1 MSRIGGRHWI
11 RGAVLLLAVACTGT
25 VISGC
30 EYTDDFADTTAAPTR
45 SSRPAPPPPPT
56 TDPDLAKDEARNL
69 DDLNVLLGPPP
80 GGIVLAGAGG
90 LAGSGFRKTATAV
103 GKGSYLVTAACIGT
117 PKASLVVSQND
128 RRGGTSQE
136 LALDCG
142 TSASIKLDLEDGP
155 VLAQGIRRTVDAG
168 AGSVIGFW
176 MTPAP

>member
-1 MSRIGGRHWI
+1 MSRLGGRHWI
-11 RGAVLLLAVACTGT
+11 RGAALLLAVVCSGS

-45 SSRPAPPPPPT
+45 SSRPAPPRPPT
-56 TDPDLAKDEARNL
+56 ADPDLAKDEATNM
-69 DDLNVLLGPPP
+69 DDLDVLLGPPP
-80 GGIVLAGAGG
+80 GGIVVAGAGG
-90 LAGSGFRKTATAV
+90 LGGSGFRKSVSAV
-103 GKGSYLVTAACIGT
+103 GKGSYMVTAACIGT
-117 PKASLVVSQND
+117 PKASLFLSQSD
-128 RRGGTSQE
+128 RRSETSQE

-142 TSASIKLDLEDGP
+142 SSASMKLDLEDGP